1 MQINL
6 VYEPSVAEAPA
17 GFSAALQY
25 AAREL
30 DALITNNITVSIDIA
45 WDTSGQ
51 ILGLSS
57 AGNMTAYSYGD
68 VVAALKSHAGSPAAL
83 AAADALPGND
93 PTGGDGVYLSIAQ
106 QEALGL
112 LSGTSTLDDG
122 TVTLGT
128 GGEVLNFSTT
138 DLAVAGEMDFNGVAL
153 GELTHALGR
162 AGWGDGSFYSLMDL
176 FRYAAPGAL
185 VNDADVASATSPP
198 AYFST
203 DGGQTGLA
211 DYATSSDYYDWAANV
226 PDDSF
231 DAVSEAGVANT
242 LSAVD
247 QELMA
252 ALGFDVACFCPGT
265 RIATPDGEVPV
276 EELAI
281 GDAVMTRE
289 GARRIKWIG
298 RSAYVGRFIGGNPL
312 MLPVTFAPG
321 ALGEGLPRRPLTVSP
336 GHGMCL
342 CDVLVPAWR
351 LVNQVNV
358 TQPARV
364 ERVNYVHIELE
375 RHGLLLTEGV
385 WSESYLN
392 ETPRSWFQ
400 NAAEFYA
407 LYPGE
412 DVPGPA
418 CLPRVEE
425 GVALE
430 ALRHMVN
437 SRAGLAPVVEPAG
450 PLRGEVDYL
459 ANGVCA
465 GWAQCA
471 DAPEVPVTLLVMR
484 GGEILARVVANRY
497 RAELR
502 AAGDGR
508 FCSGF
513 VVAVPEE
520 RTDITVRR
528 ALDGAVLPMAGV
540 VLAAA

>member
-57 AGNMTAYSYGD
+57 AGNMTAYSYSD

-93 PTGGDGVYLSIAQ
+93 PTGGAGVYLSIAQ

-138 DLAVAGEMDFNGVAL
+138 DLAVAGEVDFNGVAL

-247 QELMA
+247 QELMV

-400 NAAEFYA
+400 NAAEFAA

-513 VVAVPEE
+513 VVAVPEG
-520 RTDITVRR
+520 DIVIRR
-528 ALDGAVLPMAGV
+528 ALDGAVLPMAV
-540 VLAAA
+540 AKAA